1 MVPSDILYRTF
12 FIKAEEYGT
21 AFTVD
26 VDGHEYLVTAK
37 HLLDQSKDPITLQLF
52 HSEKWHTLSASVVG
66 HGRGEV
72 DISVL
77 KLQSRLTHQEFV
89 VNPTIA
95 GIVLSQD
102 VYFVG
107 FPYKM
112 WSNVGSLMGGMP
124 CAFAKKGTLSSFQL
138 DNPQIL
144 YVDAIN
150 NEGFSG
156 GPLCFYP
163 PGQARELRVAGVV
176 SKFRVE
182 YEHVLDAKG
191 EKTGMRV
198 PYNTGFLVA
207 YGAKYILSLIQA
219 HRGG

>member
-1 MVPSDILYRTF
+1 MVPSNILYRTF

-26 VDGHEYLVTAK
+26 VEGQEYLVTAR
-37 HLLDQSKDPITLQLF
+37 HLLDQTKNQLSIQLF
-52 HSEKWHTLSASVVG
+52 QNERWRTVSALVVG
-66 HGRGEV
+66 HARGEV

-77 KLQSRLTHQEFV
+77 QLQERLTHPEFL

-95 GIVLSQD
+95 GIVLGQD
-102 VYFVG
+102 VHFVG

-112 WSNVGSLMGGMP
+112 WSNVGALMGGLP
-124 CAFAKKGTLSSFQL
+124 CAYVKKGTVSAFQNS
-138 DNPQIL
+138 DPQIL
-144 YVDAIN
+144 HIDAIN

-156 GPLCFYP
+156 GPLFFYP
-163 PGQARELRVAGVV
+163 PGQPREIRIAGVV
-176 SKFRVE
+176 SKFKVE
-182 YEHVLDAKG
+182 YEDVLDAKW
-191 EKTGMRV
+191 EANGMKV

-207 YGAKYILSLIQA
+207 YGSKYILSLIAA